1 MINLR
6 MVGYLLGI
14 ILLIEAAFLVIPL
27 IVALIFAEELFPFL
41 ATIAGLAALGA
52 VGILQKPKNTRF
64 YAKEGFI
71 CVGAA
76 WVLMSLFGALPF
88 VIGGY
93 IPNYIDALFET
104 VSGFTTTGASIL
116 TDIESLPKGILFWR
130 SFTHWIGGMGVL
142 MFMLAILPRDSGGS
156 IFLLKAEVPGPTKG
170 KIVPKIRETAKIL
183 YGIYIVLTVAE
194 LVALLIAG
202 LGFYDATVTALAT
215 AGTGGFAVKNASIL
229 GYANPAAEWIIAIFM
244 FIFGVNFNI
253 YFFILIKRARDAFKS
268 EELRLYTAICAIATA
283 LVTVNSLKMF
293 SSVADCIRTSFF
305 QVTSIMSTTGF
316 VTVTNIND
324 YQPFSKTILVLLMV
338 FGACAGSTAGGLK
351 ISRIII
357 IFKSIL
363 REIKHMLRPR
373 SVNVIKLDGEVVPE
387 ETVKATVNYLGIYAA
402 LLIVTTLFVSVDGY
416 SLETNLTATI
426 SCLNNIGPFFGEIT
440 NCTFT
445 DFSILSKILLSLN
458 MLFGRLEIMPMIILL
473 SPNTWKK
480 H

>member
-1 MINLR
+1 

-14 ILLIEAAFLVIPL
+14 ILLLEAAFLVIPL
-27 IVALIFAEELFPFL
+27 IVALIFTEDPTPFL
-41 ATIAGLAALGA
+41 ITIAGLVAVGA
-52 VGILQKPKNTRF
+52 VGILQKPKNRSF

-88 VIGGY
+88 VIGGS
-93 IPNYIDALFET
+93 IPNYIDAVFET

-116 TDIESLPKGILFWR
+116 KEIEALPKGILFWR

-142 MFMLAILPRDSGGS
+142 MFMIAVLPRDSGGA

-170 KIVPKIRETAKIL
+170 KIVPKLRETAKIL
-183 YGIYIVLTVAE
+183 YGIYIVLTAAE
-194 LVALLIAG
+194 LIALLISG
-202 LGFYDATVTALAT
+202 LGFYDATVTTFAT
-215 AGTGGFAVKNASIL
+215 AGTGGFAVKNASIA
-229 GYANPAAEWIIAIFM
+229 GYANPAAEWIIAVFM
-244 FIFGVNFNI
+244 FLFGVNFNI
-253 YFFILIKRARDAFKS
+253 YFLFLIKRARDAFKS
-268 EELRLYTAICAIATA
+268 EELRLYSFICVFATGLVIAN
-283 LVTVNSLKMF
+283 TVKCF
-293 SSVADCIRTSFF
+293 ASVADCIRSSFF
-305 QVTSIMSTTGF
+305 HVTSIMSTTGF
-316 VTVTNIND
+316 VTLNVND
-324 YQPFSKTILVLLMV
+324 YPPFSRTVLVLLMV

-357 IFKSIL
+357 IFKSVI

-373 SVNVIKLDGEVVPE
+373 SVNVVKLDGEVVPE
-387 ETVKATVNYLGIYAA
+387 ETVKATVNYLGIYIA
-402 LLIVTTLFVSVDGY
+402 LLIATTLLVSIDGY

-440 NCTFT
+440 DGTFT

-458 MLFGRLEIMPMIILL
+458 MLFGRLEIMPMVILM